1 MQPPYLLNAE
11 TALKACTRGE
21 LESLALAFA
30 RSHAIAC
37 ELVGEEKPDH
47 VDPREVER
55 RIEHLD
61 SEALIE
67 MLAPLAAVAAMVIP
81 GAA

>member
-1 MQPPYLLNAE
+1 MQPTYLLNAE
-11 TALKACTRGE
+11 AALKACTRGE

-37 ELVGEEKPDH
+37 ELVGAEKPDH

-55 RIEHLD
+55 RIERLESD
-61 SEALIE
+61 SLIA
-67 MLAPLAAVAAMVIP
+67 MLAPLAAVAEAL
-81 GAA
+81 GSGSA